1 LTATVTVRPRFDAC
15 DLEGDPD
22 DTAAGAG
29 AQLVEFCVREDQLE
43 PLPDAPPGFRVLHSD
58 LGDGVEQLGRLDPRR
73 SRTTAIAAIH
83 GPATNHGVTGS
94 SSFTAGK

>member
-43 PLPDAPPGFRVLHSD
+43 PLPDAPPGSGYSIVTLATASSSSGASIHAGR
-58 LGDGVEQLGRLDPRR
+58 EQRR
-73 SRTTAIAAIH
+73 SL
-83 GPATNHGVTGS
+83 
-94 SSFTAGK
+94 